1 MNREQ
6 LSVAPDFLL
15 GRGEENAIDISL
27 LKTIRGW
34 DIRNPKAL
42 SEIVSEMLAT
52 YREAQKRAV
61 LAYPLE
67 RIHFEVSLI
76 QDRVGA
82 EFLLTQ
88 SPEHGAEVRAHA
100 TAHPH
105 VSQRTHAITRYCAR
119 SHTHSHSP
127 AAHDTHR
134 ASALSPRTHAAL

>member
-1 MNREQ
+1 M
-6 LSVAPDFLL
+6 APDFLL

-27 LKTIRGW
+27 LKSIRAW

-88 SPEHGAEVRAHA
+88 SPEHGAEVR
-100 TAHPH
+100 
-105 VSQRTHAITRYCAR
+105 THSDAPACTLASTCAR
-119 SHTHSHSP
+119 SHVHSLP
-127 AAHDTHR
+127 AHLHHTQHTQR
-134 ASALSPRTHAAL
+134 QPPLSPLTPHM